1 MLDEPFRKWMSRTAA
16 APARVLWRLGAT
28 PNQVT
33 VGALIV
39 GLGASVVIGFGAFRV
54 GLALWLAS
62 RMLDGYDGILARLSG
77 QESLLGGFLDI
88 TCDMLAYSAMAVGF
102 AVAMPQDMSC
112 GCWSS
117 WATSWRLRRR
127 SRSPRCW
134 SAPIVSWAAIGRCS
148 SRRRSQ
154 REARR
159 RLRIAWWHSGRV
171 RVVRCLSCGFCCSL
185 LRSHNAR
192 ALPRDCFASVASVN
206 FARRIHTSSPL
217 P

>member
-102 AVAMPQDMSC
+102 AVAMPQD
-112 GCWSS
+112 
-117 WATSWRLRRR
+117 
-127 SRSPRCW
+127 
-134 SAPIVSWAAIGRCS
+134 
-148 SRRRSQ
+148 
-154 REARR
+154 
-159 RLRIAWWHSGRV
+159 
-171 RVVRCLSCGFCCSL
+171 RVVWLLVLVGYIMAITTTLALSSL
-185 LRSHNAR
+185 LERADRQLGGNRSLQFTPALAEGGETTIAYSMVALWPGASRPLLVVWILLLVATLAQRTRLAAR
-192 ALPRDCFASVASVN
+192 LLR
-206 FARRIHTSSPL
+206 
-217 P
+217 

>member
-62 RMLDGYDGILARLSG
+62 RVLDGYDGILARLSG

-102 AVAMPQDMSC
+102 AVAMPQD
-112 GCWSS
+112 
-117 WATSWRLRRR
+117 
-127 SRSPRCW
+127 
-134 SAPIVSWAAIGRCS
+134 
-148 SRRRSQ
+148 
-154 REARR
+154 
-159 RLRIAWWHSGRV
+159 
-171 RVVRCLSCGFCCSL
+171 RVVWLLVLVGYIMAITTTLALSSL
-185 LRSHNAR
+185 LERADRQLGGNRSLQFTPALAEGGETTIAYSMVALWPGASRPLLVVWILLLVATLAQRTRLAAR
-192 ALPRDCFASVASVN
+192 LLR
-206 FARRIHTSSPL
+206 
-217 P
+217 